1 MGMNTPEHPRYSATP
16 TVMLEA
22 DKPTGEQPMEL
33 FITDEHTE
41 YYLSL
46 LGDES
51 IRGQLT
57 GLGGWVFTLI
67 LCVAVICILGGKWEG
82 AYMILG
88 SGIPLVVL
96 PFLWET
102 LRPLPLPILF
112 NRRTSEVYFDHDG
125 DLYHAPWEGI
135 SAVANE
141 FQLVGTQIGGMQN
154 ASLEIRMWKFE
165 EPERA
170 VMVSLGTPFGK
181 SLSMQK
187 GFWEYIRSYMNNGP
201 YFDENGNHSESDAF
215 VKSQLSVRP
224 KMSDSF
230 KQTLAQLK
238 QAKKDAGGKNY
249 LGASDVAKLI
259 LEPLLYPQD
268 RIQELTCSL
277 AKRRSRN
284 LWPKVVTERLKAN
297 GPITRLVDLEH
308 EQGVGVSKRVDQ
320 YPQCD

>member
-1 MGMNTPEHPRYSATP
+1 MDMNTSATPRYSAAP
-16 TVMLEA
+16 TVTLEA
-22 DKPTGEQPMEL
+22 NKPTGERPMEL
-33 FITDEHTE
+33 FITDEHTDH
-41 YYLSL
+41 YLSL
-46 LGDES
+46 QASGDS
-51 IRGQLT
+51 DRGMLT
-57 GLGGWVFTLI
+57 GVLGGMGGVGGMGLGLLSFMQSGEPEGLFI
-67 LCVAVICILGGKWEG
+67 MLAIC
-82 AYMILG
+82 A
-88 SGIPLVVL
+88 PLFL
-96 PFLWET
+96 APFLWET

-141 FQLVGTQIGGMQN
+141 FQLIGTQIGGMQN
-154 ASLEIRMWKFE
+154 ASLEIRMWKFQ
-165 EPERA
+165 EPETA
-170 VMVSLGTPFGK
+170 LMVSLGAPFGK
-181 SLSMQK
+181 SLAMQK

-201 YFDENGNHSESDAF
+201 YFDEHGNHSESDAF

-268 RIQELTCSL
+268 RIQELTYSL

-284 LWPKVVTERLKAN
+284 LWPKVVAERLKAN
-297 GPITRLVDLEH
+297 GPTTRLVDLEH
-308 EQGVGVSKRVDQ
+308 EQGYGVPKEG
-320 YPQCD
+320 